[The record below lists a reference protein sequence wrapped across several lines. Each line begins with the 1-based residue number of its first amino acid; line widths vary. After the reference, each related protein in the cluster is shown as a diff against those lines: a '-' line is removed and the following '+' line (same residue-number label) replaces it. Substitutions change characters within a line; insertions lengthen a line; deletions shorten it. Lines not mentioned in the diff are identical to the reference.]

1 MLDSYGLKLPMIAD
15 YIAGGSVFFVQSTHA
30 LANNNPSYGKNPERP
45 LATFAYAY
53 DLCTASKG
61 DMVVLLPG
69 HAETLT
75 SIVAMDT
82 AGVMVIGVGE
92 GDNRPIITVNAA
104 INGLTITAA
113 NQRMHNVKLVTGA
126 SYGITTKL
134 FAVTGGAG
142 LFTFSNCHF
151 QVAAATKMY
160 HLGYVLGAKGKMV
173 TFKNCFFE
181 NLSTLTM
188 AGNATLQKNAVLV
201 RTGDVDFINCRFHD
215 MGAQSKNKW
224 AACVKCGSTGTGEDL
239 GTVTFTDCLWTCRGV
254 AVTCRA
260 AAVSPRVNIIR
271 GMGISTSSNTD
282 DANIFQTTYAL
293 LIDTYVL
300 SEVNKRGEIIPTATA
315 A

>member
-15 YIAGGSVFFVQSTHA
+15 YIAGGSVFFVQSTHS

-53 DLCTASKG
+53 DQCTASKG

-75 SIVAMDT
+75 STIAMDT

-92 GDNRPIITVNAA
+92 GDNRPTITVNAA
-104 INGLTITAA
+104 INGLTICAA
-113 NQRMHNVKLVTGA
+113 NQRMHNVKLITGA

-134 FAVTGGAG
+134 FAITGAHGM
-142 LFTFSNCHF
+142 FTFSNCHF

-160 HLGYVLGAKGKMV
+160 HLGYILGAKGV
-173 TFKNCFFE
+173 PVNFIDCVFE

-188 AGNATLQKNAVLV
+188 AGNATLQKNALLI
-201 RTGDVDFINCRFHD
+201 RTGDVNIVGCRFID
-215 MGAQSKNKW
+215 MGAQKKNKW
-224 AACVKCGSTGTGEDL
+224 AGCVKAGSIGTGEDL
-239 GTVTFTDCLWTCRGV
+239 CSIMIKDSVFTCRGV

-260 AAVSPRVNIIR
+260 AAVSPRLSIVGCR
-271 GMGISTSSNTD
+271 GISTSSNTAL
-282 DANIFQTTYAL
+282 ANIFLVTYANMVE
-293 LIDTYVL
+293 TYAVGA
-300 SEVNKRGEIIPTATA
+300 VNKRAALVPAATEA
-315 A
+315 